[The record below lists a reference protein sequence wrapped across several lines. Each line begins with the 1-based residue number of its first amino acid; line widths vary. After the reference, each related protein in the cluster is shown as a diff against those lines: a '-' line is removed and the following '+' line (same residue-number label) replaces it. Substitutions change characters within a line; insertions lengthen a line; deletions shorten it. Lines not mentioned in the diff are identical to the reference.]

1 MSLVDH
7 GMKPIVHKWLPTA
20 VGYLLFFIF
29 SAEAV
34 ANAISFDR
42 TQLII
47 NGDTYSLEIAK
58 TSEQR
63 QRGLMFRQQLDMRQ
77 GMLFIYPQPG
87 EHRIWMKNTHIPL
100 SVIWIDEN
108 QIIIDVQLL
117 SPCENDLCQTYGVAK
132 ASKYIIELNSQ
143 VRGIIP
149 GDRIIGLKQ
158 LAN

>member
-1 MSLVDH
+1 MTLVDH
-7 GMKPIVHKWLPTA
+7 RMKPIVHKWLLTA

-34 ANAISFDR
+34 ANAISFER
-42 TQLII
+42 TRLII
-47 NGDTYSLEIAK
+47 NGDTYTLEIAK

-87 EHRIWMKNTHIPL
+87 EHRIWMKNTPIPL

-117 SPCENDLCQTYGVAK
+117 PPCENDPCQIYGVAK

-143 VRGIIP
+143 VRDIIP